1 VYAAPLLRRPFGHK
15 IIRELAPLLAKE
27 GTLYWITRR
36 SLISKLRANQ
46 TIADLEALGL
56 HPVGCVETG
65 APPLTLAAAL
75 AQLKGESTPH
85 PLEREPQENVE
96 LDGVVVIFRRK
107 VPKKRFVGVIYDI
120 ETAESAARAFL
131 SVPRKGGRNWYWLD
145 PDNSRT
151 FSDLKE
157 SSFLQNLIPRGYV
170 AVQPLRALLHNDTVD
185 KADRPIA
192 DTDQAAALL
201 YIPEYE
207 WDDPGHY
214 GQNVSAGPDMPY
226 KARIFYRVSI
236 DPEKANP
243 RFLARLLN
251 GPYGSRLR
259 RNVPRQRRGGSVH
272 VSAASLLEYKLP
284 IPNVATQEQILRI
297 DSDLNL
303 LEAAFREMRTTLD
316 QDWTLVPDIVEKVDR
331 LKAVLDIERQ
341 IADWWRELPYPLA
354 TIYRR
359 YQVSIEPKD
368 RFDTLLHFFEMAS
381 VYFAA
386 VGTSHVKALR
396 PNSDDVLA
404 KWLHPSEG
412 TEIERPD
419 FGFWINLAAAS
430 LGDMRHILND
440 KNLRATAKN
449 FPALSWWRYPVRL
462 VDWATQR
469 KCWMLQETIAIRGRR
484 TAAT

>member
-259 RNVPRQRRGGSVH
+259 RNVPRQRRGGSLH

-297 DSDLNL
+297 DSDLYL

-331 LKAVLDIERQ
+331 LKAVLDNRLVSGRAFAQ
-341 IADWWRELPYPLA
+341 RSSPTLPLSLPDAGRCPLFGYAGEPQVYPAEFDCSPVLARRNLFCRAPVPSAAATDRRSLRLFRPLLPAIFLA
-354 TIYRR
+354 T
-359 YQVSIEPKD
+359 
-368 RFDTLLHFFEMAS
+368 T
-381 VYFAA
+381 
-386 VGTSHVKALR
+386 
-396 PNSDDVLA
+396 
-404 KWLHPSEG
+404 
-412 TEIERPD
+412 
-419 FGFWINLAAAS
+419 
-430 LGDMRHILND
+430 
-440 KNLRATAKN
+440 
-449 FPALSWWRYPVRL
+449 
-462 VDWATQR
+462 
-469 KCWMLQETIAIRGRR
+469 
-484 TAAT
+484 